1 MQKKI
6 PQRQCMGCRERKA
19 KRELI
24 RVVRTPEGT
33 VNLDFGGKMNG
44 RGAYICPQMDCL
56 KKALKSKALD
66 RSLEALHAR
75 LVIVAGDAS
84 DHTWRRAMSFVA
96 GTKQQV
102 LRVPFTKDQLGFAI
116 GRQEL
121 AIAAFTDAALAAS
134 FVKAL
139 PQTEKTAQVLE
150 ALNEK
155 ARQVKQRQKEAKAH
169 QKNVRM
175 GKKK

>member
-1 MQKKI
+1 MDKALNYL
-6 PQRQCMGCRERKA
+6 GLARKA
-19 KRELI
+19 GLAELGEEP
-24 RVVRTPEGT
+24 V
-33 VNLDFGGKMNG
+33 GGAA
-44 RGAYICPQMDCL
+44 RAQ
-56 KKALKSKALD
+56 
-66 RSLEALHAR
+66 HAR
-75 LVIVAGDAS
+75 LVIVACDAS
-84 DHTWRRAMSFVA
+84 DHTWRRALSFVA
-96 GTKQQV
+96 GTGQQA

-155 ARQVKQRQKEAKAH
+155 IRQAKQRQKEAKAH
-169 QKNVRM
+169 QRNKQF
-175 GKKK
+175 GKSKK